1 MRYAVRV
8 TGEHVFVA
16 MTPPIDMNERL
27 LTKKL
32 LARLERDDLG
42 TGLALRYKH
51 RVAKFD
57 LGDLAAIADVG
68 WRGPLCFAT
77 DAIVL
82 AKDAVSAA
90 RGVCEQLL
98 ATPDLLAERVVRMLG
113 DTTRSVAALIG
124 DAYGLGDPLVG
135 KTPSRV
141 LVQVLAMVTRLMP
154 RAEAERRGLNVLHVD
169 PEAA

>member
-1 MRYAVRV
+1 M

-16 MTPPIDMNERL
+16 MTPPIDINERL

-42 TGLALRYKH
+42 TGIALRYRH

-57 LGDLAAIADVG
+57 LGDLAAITDVG
-68 WRGPLCFAT
+68 WRGPLCFAA
-77 DAIVL
+77 DAAIL
-82 AKDAVSAA
+82 AKDAVPAA
-90 RGVCEQLL
+90 RSVYAQLL
-98 ATPDLLAERVVRMLG
+98 ATPDILAERIVHMLG
-113 DTTRSVAALIG
+113 DTTRAVAALLG
-124 DAYGLGDPLVG
+124 DADGLRNATVG

-141 LVQVLAMVTRLMP
+141 LVQVLAMVTKLMP
-154 RAEAERRGLNVLHVD
+154 RAEAEGRGLIVLHVD